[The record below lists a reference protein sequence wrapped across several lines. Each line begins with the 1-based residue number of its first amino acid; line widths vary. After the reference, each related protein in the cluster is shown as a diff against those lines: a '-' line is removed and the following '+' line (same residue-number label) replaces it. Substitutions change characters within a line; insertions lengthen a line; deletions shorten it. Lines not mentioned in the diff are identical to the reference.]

1 MISSLHFFR
10 GFSLLLLVVLL
21 SACASGESPL
31 VRSGFKADYV
41 VVQKHD
47 RVLSLWAN
55 GKIIKSYPILALGA
69 DPVGHKRQEGDERTP
84 EGRYYINEKHESK
97 NFQKFLEI
105 SYPNE
110 EDKRLAKTRHVQA
123 GGNVGIHGDRGGW
136 DGFLQR
142 FDGSWTDGCITLRN
156 NDVEEVYGL
165 VDIGTPIWIKP

>member
-1 MISSLHFFR
+1 MISFLPFFR
-10 GFSLLLLVVLL
+10 GLSLLLPVVLL

-41 VVQKHD
+41 VVQKQD

-55 GKIIKSYPILALGA
+55 GKIIRSYPVLAFGA
-69 DPVGHKRQEGDERTP
+69 NPIGPKTQEGDEKTP
-84 EGRYYINEKHESK
+84 EGRYYIDDKHESK

-110 EDKRLAKTRHVQA
+110 EDKKQAKLRHVRV

-142 FDGSWTDGCITLRN
+142 FDRSWTDGCMTLRN
-156 NDVEEVYGL
+156 DDIEEVYGL
-165 VDIGTPIWIKP
+165 VSVGTPIWIKP